1 MSCPI
6 LIGLTG
12 SIGMGKST
20 TAAMFAELG
29 FPVWDADAA
38 VGRLYAKGGHAVEPL
53 GQLIPAA
60 IVDGAVSKAALKTAI
75 AKSPNLLLEIE
86 SIVHPLVKQDRR
98 DFASLHNSAEMI
110 VFDVPLL
117 FETGA
122 HKKVD
127 HVVVVSTS
135 PENQKTRVLARGT
148 MDEPTFNMIMR
159 KQTPDAE
166 KRALADT
173 IIDTETLDGARE
185 QVHAL
190 VEQLRAKRSHA

>member
-1 MSCPI
+1 MIKRPI

-20 TAAMFAELG
+20 TAKMFAELG
-29 FPVWDADAA
+29 FPIWDADAA
-38 VGRLYAKGGHAVEPL
+38 VLRLYSEGGAAVEPL
-53 GQLIPAA
+53 RALVPGA
-60 IVDGAVSKAALKTAI
+60 IVDGAVSKEALKVEI
-75 AKSPNLLLEIE
+75 KKSPDLLLKIE
-86 SIVHPLVKQDRR
+86 SLVHPLGKQDRR
-98 DFASLHNSAEMI
+98 DFAAAHEDAEMI

-127 HVVVVSTS
+127 HVVVVSTTS
-135 PENQKTRVLARGT
+135 ENQKERVLARGT

-166 KRALADT
+166 KRAGADT
-173 IIDTETLDGARE
+173 VIDTATLDGARA

-190 VEQLRAKRSHA
+190 VEKLRAEYA

>member
-1 MSCPI
+1 MSAPI

-20 TAAMFAELG
+20 TAAMFEDLG

-38 VGRLYAKGGHAVEPL
+38 VGRLYSKGGQAVQPL
-53 GQLIPAA
+53 GELIPEA
-60 IVDGAVSKAALKTAI
+60 VVQGAVSKEVLKAAI
-75 AKSPNLLLEIE
+75 GKSPSLLLEIE
-86 SIVHPLVKQDRR
+86 SVVHPLVKQDRR
-98 DFASLHNSAEMI
+98 DFAALHADAEMI

-127 HVVVVSTS
+127 HVVVVSTTA
-135 PENQKTRVLARGT
+135 ENQKARVLARGT

-159 KQTPDAE
+159 KQTPDIE
-166 KRALADT
+166 KRALADAV
-173 IIDTETLDGARE
+173 IDTETLDGARA
-185 QVHAL
+185 QVQAL
-190 VEQLRAKRSHA
+190 VAKLRAERHA

>member
-1 MSCPI
+1 MTTKPI

-20 TAAMFAELG
+20 TAAMFRDMG

-38 VGRLYAKGGHAVEPL
+38 VGRLYAKGGQAVAPL
-53 GQLIPAA
+53 QALIPNA
-60 IVDGAVSKAALKTAI
+60 VQEGAVNKASLKEAI
-75 AKSPNLLLEIE
+75 ATSPNLLLEIE
-86 SIVHPLVKQDRR
+86 GIVHPLVKQDRR
-98 DFASLHNSAEMI
+98 AFAAAHQDAEFI

-135 PENQKTRVLARGT
+135 AENQRARVLARGT

-166 KRALADT
+166 KRAGADT
-173 IIDTETLDGARE
+173 VINTETIESARA
-185 QVHAL
+185 QVEAL
-190 VEQLRAKRSHA
+190 IKKLRAQHA

>member
-1 MSCPI
+1 MTKQPI

-20 TAAMFAELG
+20 TAKMFADHG

-38 VGRLYAKGGHAVEPL
+38 VGRLYAKDG
-53 GQLIPAA
+53 
-60 IVDGAVSKAALKTAI
+60 GAVSVLGALIPSAVIDGQISKEALKAAI
-75 AKSPNLLLEIE
+75 ATSPNLLLEIE
-86 SIVHPLVKQDRR
+86 GIVHPLVKQDRR
-98 DFASLHNSAEMI
+98 DFAEAHQDAEMI

-127 HVVVVSTS
+127 HVVVVSTTA
-135 PENQKTRVLARGT
+135 ENQRERVLARGT

-166 KRALADT
+166 KRAQADT
-173 IIDTETLDGARE
+173 VIDTETLDGARA
-185 QVHAL
+185 QVQNL
-190 VEQLRAKRSHA
+190 VELLRAKYA

>member
-1 MSCPI
+1 MSRAPI

-20 TAAMFAELG
+20 TAAMFRDLG

-38 VGRLYAKGGHAVEPL
+38 VGRLYAKGGKAVAPL
-53 GQLIPAA
+53 KELIPSA
-60 IVDGAVSKAALKTAI
+60 IQDGTVSKAALKEAI
-75 AKSPNLLLEIE
+75 ATSPNLLLEIE

-98 DFASLHNSAEMI
+98 DFAAAHQDAEFI

-127 HVVVVSTS
+127 HVVTVSTFA
-135 PENQKTRVLARGT
+135 ENQRARVLARGT
-148 MDEPTFNMIMR
+148 MDEPTFNMIIR

-166 KRALADT
+166 KRSKADT
-173 IIDTETLDGARE
+173 VINTETLDSARD
-185 QVHAL
+185 QVAAL
-190 VEQLRAKRSHA
+190 IEKLRAAHA

>member
-1 MSCPI
+1 MSRAPI

-20 TAAMFAELG
+20 TAAMFRDLG

-38 VGRLYAKGGHAVEPL
+38 VGRLYAKGGQAVAPL
-53 GQLIPAA
+53 LELIPSA
-60 IVDGAVSKAALKTAI
+60 IQDGTVSKAALKEAI
-75 AKSPNLLLEIE
+75 ATSPNLLLEIE
-86 SIVHPLVKQDRR
+86 GIVHPLVKQDRR
-98 DFASLHNSAEMI
+98 DFAAANQDAEFI
-110 VFDVPLL
+110 IFDVPLL

-135 PENQKTRVLARGT
+135 AENQRARVLARGT

-166 KRALADT
+166 KRAGADT
-173 IIDTETLDGARE
+173 VINTKTLDSARA
-185 QVHAL
+185 QVEAL
-190 VEQLRAKRSHA
+190 VAKLRAEYA

>member
-1 MSCPI
+1 MTKHPI

-12 SIGMGKST
+12 SIGMGIST
-20 TAAMFAELG
+20 TAAMFAKMG

-38 VGRLYAKGGHAVEPL
+38 VGRLYAKGGAAVEPL
-53 GQLIPAA
+53 GALVPAA
-60 IVDGAVSKAALKTAI
+60 TTEGHVSKEALKAAI
-75 AKSPNLLLEIE
+75 ASSPDLLLKIE

-98 DFASLHNSAEMI
+98 DFAAAHESAEMI

-117 FETGA
+117 FESGA

-127 HVVVVSTS
+127 HVVVVSTT
-135 PENQKTRVLARGT
+135 PENQRARVLARGT

-166 KRALADT
+166 KRAQADT
-173 IIDTETLDGARE
+173 VIDTETLQDAEQQVKDLVAR
-185 QVHAL
+185 
-190 VEQLRAKRSHA
+190 LRADYA

>member
-1 MSCPI
+1 MTKAPI

-20 TAAMFAELG
+20 TAKMFADLG
-29 FPVWDADAA
+29 FPIWDADAA
-38 VGRLYAKGGHAVEPL
+38 VERLYSQGGAAVGPL
-53 GQLIPAA
+53 SELVPSSLNNGA
-60 IVDGAVSKAALKTAI
+60 ISKEALKDAI
-75 AKSPNLLLEIE
+75 RKSPDLLLKIE
-86 SIVHPLVKQDRR
+86 SLVHPLVKQDRR
-98 DFASLHNSAEMI
+98 DFAAAHQDHEMI

-127 HVVVVSTS
+127 HVVVVSTT
-135 PENQKTRVLARGT
+135 PENQKARVLARGT

-166 KRALADT
+166 KRAKADT
-173 IIDTETLDGARE
+173 VIDTETLDGARA
-185 QVHAL
+185 QVHDL
-190 VEQLRAKRSHA
+190 VERLRAEHA

>member
-1 MSCPI
+1 MSKAPI

-20 TAAMFAELG
+20 TANMFRDMG

-38 VGRLYAKGGHAVEPL
+38 VGRLYAKGGQAVKPL
-53 GQLIPAA
+53 GELIPSA
-60 IVDGAVSKAALKTAI
+60 IEDGTVSKAALKEAI
-75 AKSPNLLLEIE
+75 ATSPSLLLEIE

-98 DFASLHNSAEMI
+98 DFAAAHQDAEFI

-127 HVVVVSTS
+127 HVVVVSTTS
-135 PENQKTRVLARGT
+135 ENQRARVLARGT

-166 KRALADT
+166 KRAGADT
-173 IIDTETLDGARE
+173 VITTDTLENART
-185 QVHAL
+185 QVEAL
-190 VEQLRAKRSHA
+190 VAKLRAEHA

>member
-1 MSCPI
+1 MTQQPI

-20 TAAMFAELG
+20 TAAMFSEMG

-38 VGRLYAKGGHAVEPL
+38 VLRLYSKGGAAVGPL
-53 GQLIPAA
+53 AELVPSALQ
-60 IVDGAVSKAALKTAI
+60 DGAISKSALKEAI
-75 AKSPNLLLEIE
+75 AASPDLLLKIE
-86 SIVHPLVKQDRR
+86 SLVHPLVKQDRR
-98 DFASLHNSAEMI
+98 DFAAAHQDAEII

-117 FETGA
+117 IETGA

-127 HVVVVSTS
+127 HVVVVSTTA
-135 PENQKTRVLARGT
+135 ENQRARVLARGT

-173 IIDTETLDGARE
+173 IIDTETMDGART
-185 QVHAL
+185 QVHDL
-190 VEQLRAKRSHA
+190 VGKLRAAHA

>member
-1 MSCPI
+1 MSRGPI

-20 TAAMFAELG
+20 TAAMFRDLG

-38 VGRLYAKGGHAVEPL
+38 VGRLYAKGGQAVAPL
-53 GQLIPAA
+53 QKLIPSA
-60 IVDGAVSKAALKTAI
+60 IQDGTISKTALKEAI
-75 AKSPNLLLEIE
+75 ATSPNLLLEIE
-86 SIVHPLVKQDRR
+86 GIVHPLVKQDRR
-98 DFASLHNSAEMI
+98 DFAAAHQDAEFI
-110 VFDVPLL
+110 IFDVPLL

-135 PENQKTRVLARGT
+135 AENQRARVLARGT

-166 KRALADT
+166 KRSKADT
-173 IIDTETLDGARE
+173 VINTETLDSARA
-185 QVHAL
+185 QVAAL
-190 VEQLRAKRSHA
+190 VERLRAEHA

>member
-1 MSCPI
+1 MTKGPI

-20 TAAMFAELG
+20 TAKMFADHG

-38 VGRLYAKGGHAVEPL
+38 VGRLYSKGGAAVHPL
-53 GQLIPAA
+53 GVLVPTAV
-60 IVDGAVSKAALKTAI
+60 VDGAISKPALKDAI
-75 AKSPNLLLEIE
+75 ASSPNLLLEIE
-86 SIVHPLVKQDRR
+86 GIVHPLVKQDRR
-98 DFASLHNSAEMI
+98 DFAAAHQDAEMI

-127 HVVVVSTS
+127 HVVVVSTT
-135 PENQKTRVLARGT
+135 PENQRARVLARGT

-166 KRALADT
+166 KRAQADT
-173 IIDTETLDGARE
+173 VIDTETLDGAAA
-185 QVHAL
+185 QVQAL
-190 VEQLRAKRSHA
+190 VEQLRADHA

>member
-1 MSCPI
+1 MSRTPI

-20 TAAMFAELG
+20 TAAMFRDLG

-38 VGRLYAKGGHAVEPL
+38 VGRLYAKGGQAVAPL
-53 GQLIPAA
+53 QELIPSA
-60 IVDGAVSKAALKTAI
+60 IQDGTVSKAALKEAI
-75 AKSPNLLLEIE
+75 ATSPNLLLEIE
-86 SIVHPLVKQDRR
+86 GIVHPLVKQDRR
-98 DFASLHNSAEMI
+98 DFAAANQDAEFI
-110 VFDVPLL
+110 IFDVPLL

-135 PENQKTRVLARGT
+135 AENQRARVLARGT

-166 KRALADT
+166 KRAGADT
-173 IIDTETLDGARE
+173 VINTKTLDSARA
-185 QVHAL
+185 QVEAL
-190 VEQLRAKRSHA
+190 VAKLRAEYA

>member
-1 MSCPI
+1 MTNTPI

-20 TAAMFAELG
+20 TAQIFAEYG
-29 FPVWDADAA
+29 FPIWDADAA
-38 VGRLYAKGGHAVEPL
+38 VMRLYAKGGAAVAPMMDL
-53 GQLIPAA
+53 VPGA
-60 IVDGAVSKAALKTAI
+60 ILNGGISKDALKLEI
-75 AKSPNLLLEIE
+75 KKSPDLLLKIE
-86 SIVHPLVKQDRR
+86 SLVHPLVKQDRR
-98 DFASLHNSAEMI
+98 DFAAAHQNAEMI
-110 VFDVPLL
+110 IFDVPLL

-127 HVVVVSTS
+127 HVVVVSTT
-135 PENQKTRVLARGT
+135 PENQRARVLARGT

-166 KRALADT
+166 KRAGADT
-173 IIDTETLDGARE
+173 VIDTATLDGARA

-190 VEQLRAKRSHA
+190 VEQLRG

>member
-1 MSCPI
+1 MIRKPI

-20 TAAMFAELG
+20 TAGMFAELG

-38 VGRLYAKGGHAVEPL
+38 VERLYGPGGEAVGPL
-53 GQLIPAA
+53 SDLIPTA
-60 IVDGAVSKAALKTAI
+60 IVDGTVSKPALKAAI
-75 AKSPNLLLEIE
+75 AKSPSLLLEIE
-86 SIVHPLVKQDRR
+86 GIVHPLVKQDRR
-98 DFASLHNSAEMI
+98 DFAAAHAKAEMI

-135 PENQKTRVLARGT
+135 AENQKVRVLARGT

-159 KQTPDAE
+159 KQTPDAD
-166 KRALADT
+166 KRAQADT
-173 IIDTETLDGARE
+173 VIDTQTLDGARA

-190 VEQLRAKRSHA
+190 VEQLRAKSHA

>member
-1 MSCPI
+1 MTKTPI

-20 TAAMFAELG
+20 TASMFRDLG
-29 FPVWDADAA
+29 FPIWDADAA
-38 VGRLYAKGGHAVEPL
+38 VGRLYAKGGKAVDPLGALIPSAVE
-53 GQLIPAA
+53 
-60 IVDGAVSKAALKTAI
+60 DGAISKTALKEAI
-75 AKSPNLLLEIE
+75 ATAPKLLLEIE
-86 SIVHPLVKQDRR
+86 GIVHPLVKQDRR
-98 DFASLHNSAEMI
+98 DFAAAHQDADFI
-110 VFDVPLL
+110 IFDVPLL

-135 PENQKTRVLARGT
+135 AENQRARVLARGT

-166 KRALADT
+166 KRAGADT
-173 IIDTETLDGARE
+173 VITTDSIGSARA
-185 QVHAL
+185 QVHDL
-190 VEQLRAKRSHA
+190 IKTLRAQHA

>member
-1 MSCPI
+1 MTKPI

-20 TAAMFAELG
+20 TAAMFAEMG

-38 VGRLYAKGGHAVEPL
+38 VIRLYSKAGGAVEPL
-53 GQLIPAA
+53 AKLVPSALQ
-60 IVDGAVSKAALKTAI
+60 DGAISKPALKEAI
-75 AKSPNLLLEIE
+75 ATSPDLLLKIE

-98 DFASLHNSAEMI
+98 DFAAAHQDAEI
-110 VFDVPLL
+110 IIFDVPLL
-117 FETGA
+117 VETGA

-127 HVVVVSTS
+127 HVVVVSTT
-135 PENQKTRVLARGT
+135 PEQQRDRVMARGT

-173 IIDTETLDGARE
+173 IIDTATMDGARA
-185 QVHAL
+185 QVHDL
-190 VEQLRAKRSHA
+190 VKRLRAAHA

>member
-1 MSCPI
+1 MTRAPI

-20 TAAMFAELG
+20 TAAMFRDLG

-38 VGRLYAKGGHAVEPL
+38 VGRLYAKGGQAVAPL
-53 GQLIPAA
+53 QELIPSA
-60 IVDGAVSKAALKTAI
+60 IQDGTVSKAALKEAI
-75 AKSPNLLLEIE
+75 ATSPNLLLEIE
-86 SIVHPLVKQDRR
+86 GIVHPLVKQDRR
-98 DFASLHNSAEMI
+98 DFAASNQDAEFI
-110 VFDVPLL
+110 IFDVPLL

-135 PENQKTRVLARGT
+135 AENQRARVLARGT

-166 KRALADT
+166 KRAGADT
-173 IIDTETLDGARE
+173 VITTDMLDSARA
-185 QVHAL
+185 QVEAL
-190 VEQLRAKRSHA
+190 VAKLRARHA

>member
-1 MSCPI
+1 MTKSPI

-20 TAAMFAELG
+20 TAAMFADLG

-38 VGRLYAKGGHAVEPL
+38 VQRLYGPGGAAVDPL
-53 GQLIPAA
+53 SELVPDA
-60 IVDGAVSKAALKTAI
+60 IVDGAVSKAALKEAI
-75 AKSPNLLLEIE
+75 KKSPDLLLKIE
-86 SIVHPLVKQDRR
+86 SLVHPLVKQDRR
-98 DFASLHNSAEMI
+98 DFAAAHQDREMI

-127 HVVVVSTS
+127 HVVVVSTTA
-135 PENQKTRVLARGT
+135 EKQKERVLARGT
-148 MDEPTFNMIMR
+148 MDEATFNMIMR

-166 KRALADT
+166 KRAQADT
-173 IIDTETLDGARE
+173 VIDTATLDGARQ
-185 QVHAL
+185 QVHDL
-190 VEQLRAKRSHA
+190 IERLRAEHA

>member
-1 MSCPI
+1 
-6 LIGLTG
+6 
-12 SIGMGKST
+12 MGKST
-20 TAAMFAELG
+20 TAKMFAEMG

-38 VGRLYAKGGHAVEPL
+38 VGRLYAENGAAVAPL
-53 GQLIPAA
+53 GELVPDAVTSGTVSKEALKAA
-60 IVDGAVSKAALKTAI
+60 IAT
-75 AKSPNLLLEIE
+75 SPDLLLKIE

-98 DFASLHNSAEMI
+98 DFAALHEDAEMI

-135 PENQKTRVLARGT
+135 PENQRARVLARGT

-166 KRALADT
+166 KRAQADT
-173 IIDTETLDGARE
+173 VIDTETIGGAQA
-185 QVHAL
+185 QVEHLIA
-190 VEQLRAKRSHA
+190 QLRQAHA

>member
-1 MSCPI
+1 MTKSPI

-20 TAAMFAELG
+20 TGKMFFEMG

-38 VGRLYAKGGHAVEPL
+38 VGRLYAKNGGAVGLL
-53 GQLIPAA
+53 GDLVPSAVIDGEISKEALKAA
-60 IVDGAVSKAALKTAI
+60 IAS
-75 AKSPNLLLEIE
+75 SPNLLLEIE

-98 DFASLHNSAEMI
+98 DFAAAHQDAEMI

-127 HVVVVSTS
+127 HVVVVSTT
-135 PENQKTRVLARGT
+135 PENQRARVLARGT

-166 KRALADT
+166 KRAEADT
-173 IIDTETLDGARE
+173 VIDTETLDGARA
-185 QVHAL
+185 QVQEL
-190 VEQLRAKRSHA
+190 ISQLRAGHA

>member
-1 MSCPI
+1 MTERPI
-6 LIGLTG
+6 LVGLTG

-20 TAAMFAELG
+20 TARMFADLG

-38 VGRLYAKGGHAVEPL
+38 VARLYTHGGDAVVPL
-53 GQLIPAA
+53 QELVPAA
-60 IVDGAVSKAALKTAI
+60 IIDGAVSKAELKKAI
-75 AKSPNLLLEIE
+75 AASPDLLLKIE
-86 SIVHPLVKQDRR
+86 TIVHPLVKQDRR
-98 DFASLHNSAEMI
+98 DFAAAHQGAEII

-135 PENQKTRVLARGT
+135 PEKQRNRVLSRGT
-148 MDEPTFNMIMR
+148 MDEPTLNMILR

-166 KRALADT
+166 KKALADT
-173 IIDTETLDGARE
+173 VIDTATLDGARA
-185 QVHAL
+185 QVHDL
-190 VEQLRAKRSHA
+190 VESLRDEYA

>member
-1 MSCPI
+1 MTTQPI

-20 TAAMFAELG
+20 TAKMFADHG

-38 VGRLYAKGGHAVEPL
+38 VGRLYAKGGGAVDPL
-53 GQLIPAA
+53 GALVPSA
-60 IVDGAVSKAALKTAI
+60 IVDGAVSKDGLKAAI
-75 AKSPNLLLEIE
+75 ASSPNLLLEIE
-86 SIVHPLVKQDRR
+86 GIVHPLVKQDRR
-98 DFASLHNSAEMI
+98 DFAAAHSDAEMI

-122 HKKVD
+122 HKKVH

-135 PENQKTRVLARGT
+135 AENQRERVLARGT

-166 KRALADT
+166 KRCMADT
-173 IIDTETLDGARE
+173 VIDTETLDGARA
-185 QVHAL
+185 QVQAL
-190 VEQLRAKRSHA
+190 VEKLRLDHA

>member
-1 MSCPI
+1 MTNTPI

-20 TAAMFAELG
+20 TAKMFAEFG

-38 VGRLYAKGGHAVEPL
+38 VSRLYAKNGAAVGPL
-53 GQLIPAA
+53 GDLVPEATKTGTVSKEALKAA
-60 IVDGAVSKAALKTAI
+60 IAS
-75 AKSPNLLLEIE
+75 SPDLLLKIE

-98 DFASLHNSAEMI
+98 DFAAAHQDAEMI

-127 HVVVVSTS
+127 HVVVVSTTL
-135 PENQKTRVLARGT
+135 ENQRERVLARGT

-166 KRALADT
+166 KRAQADT
-173 IIDTETLDGARE
+173 VINTETLESART
-185 QVHAL
+185 QVQDLIEH
-190 VEQLRAKRSHA
+190 LRAKHA

>member
-1 MSCPI
+1 MTKSPI

-20 TAAMFAELG
+20 TAAMFADLG
-29 FPVWDADAA
+29 FPIWDADAA
-38 VGRLYAKGGHAVEPL
+38 VARLYAQGGAAVLPL
-53 GQLIPAA
+53 SELIPGA
-60 IVDGAVSKAALKTAI
+60 IKDGAVSKAALKEAI
-75 AKSPNLLLEIE
+75 RTSPDLLLKIE

-98 DFASLHNSAEMI
+98 DFAAAHQDHEMI

-127 HVVVVSTS
+127 HVVVVSTT
-135 PENQKTRVLARGT
+135 PENQRARVLARGT
-148 MDEPTFNMIMR
+148 MDEATFNMIMR

-166 KRALADT
+166 KQAKADT
-173 IIDTETLDGARE
+173 VIDTSTLDGARA
-185 QVHAL
+185 QLHDL
-190 VEQLRAKRSHA
+190 VKRLRAEHA

>member
-1 MSCPI
+1 MTKQV

-20 TAAMFAELG
+20 TAKMFADLG

-38 VGRLYAKGGHAVEPL
+38 VGRLYAKGGAAVAPIGAL
-53 GQLIPAA
+53 VPDA
-60 IVDGAVSKAALKTAI
+60 ITDGAVSKEVLKTAI
-75 AKSPNLLLEIE
+75 GASPNLLLEIE
-86 SIVHPLVKQDRR
+86 GIVHPLVKQDRR
-98 DFASLHNSAEMI
+98 DFAAAHSDAEMI

-127 HVVVVSTS
+127 HVVVVSTTA
-135 PENQKTRVLARGT
+135 ENQKARVLARGT

-166 KRALADT
+166 KRAQADT
-173 IIDTETLDGARE
+173 VINTETLDGARA
-185 QVHAL
+185 QVQAL
-190 VEQLRAKRSHA
+190 VQQLRADYA